1 MKERYLSRK
10 LSSLYFALFYSLT
23 FLILVFNVSGAVL
36 QSDTISEPILEGIEG
51 HTLSVATLLLAAVGY
66 LVRLRDKETKQFR
79 GDIKVLQDEHKEDLE
94 KKYQENMLLYKN
106 NNDDHERFRKEISKI
121 EKNHNDEL
129 KTMFERVL
137 TQEKKNSEMLNEIL
151 TKMNSSMEKIIENN
165 K

>member
-1 MKERYLSRK
+1 MKKRYSPLK
-10 LSSLYFALFYSLT
+10 LSSLYFALFYSLI

-36 QSDTISEPILEGIEG
+36 QTDPISEPLLEGIEG

-79 GDIKVLQDEHKEDLE
+79 ADIERLQNEHKDDLE
-94 KKYQENMLLYKN
+94 RKYQENMLLYKN

-137 TQEKKNSEMLNEIL
+137 TQEKQNSEMLNEIL
-151 TKMNSSMEKIIENN
+151 TKMNNSIEKIIENN